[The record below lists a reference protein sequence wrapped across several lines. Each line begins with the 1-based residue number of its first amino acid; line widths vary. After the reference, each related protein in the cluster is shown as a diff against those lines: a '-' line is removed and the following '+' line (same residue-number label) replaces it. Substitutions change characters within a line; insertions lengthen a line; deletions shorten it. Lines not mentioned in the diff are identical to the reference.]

1 LFPFWQHSKEESPQN
16 PRAKKAMTDKR
27 KKENPRTTKLS
38 LNTDKETA
46 RKLRAEAS
54 KKGLSI
60 SEHLNNKLKA

>member
-1 LFPFWQHSKEESPQN
+1 
-16 PRAKKAMTDKR
+16 MTDKR
-27 KKENPRTTKLS
+27 KKENPRTTKLT

-46 RKLRAEAS
+46 RKLRNEAV